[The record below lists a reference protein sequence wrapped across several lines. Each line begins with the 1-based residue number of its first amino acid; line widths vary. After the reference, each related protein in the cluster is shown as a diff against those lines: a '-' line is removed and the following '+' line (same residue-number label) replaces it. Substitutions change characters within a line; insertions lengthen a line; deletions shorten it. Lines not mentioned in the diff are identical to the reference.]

1 MLAVQN
7 ITFFISNR
15 CLFKNL
21 NLQANPGDRI
31 GLVGP
36 NGAGKT
42 TLLRLITGKF
52 TPEGGQVTWPSDT
65 SVGYLEQEVL
75 EVNVDQSIKN
85 LAMMAFEEANRLEK
99 EIIKLGNQ
107 IAETT
112 DFLSEDYQKLLD
124 KIEKAQTRYDMLEG
138 DKKESKTE
146 EMLEG
151 LGFRTEDLD
160 EPVAKFSG
168 GWRMRALLAKL
179 LLQRP
184 DILLLDEPT
193 NHLDIDS
200 IEWLEKYL
208 QAYHGAVI
216 LVSHDQFFLNR
227 MVNRI
232 AELRNSRIFTY
243 TGNYD
248 QYLEQRAEQIEL
260 QTKVYEAQQREI
272 AQTERFIERFK
283 AKATKAKQAQSRMKS
298 LEKLE
303 RVEAPEDSQAEMS
316 FKFAEPP
323 HSGKIVLE
331 IQNLKK
337 TYPGIG
343 DSSPVPVFTEG
354 QHLEIQR
361 GDKIALIGT
370 NGAGKSTLAR
380 IINGNEPFEGQL
392 KNGHKVHQTFFA
404 QHLADVLESDR
415 TVLDETMSSAPTSEA
430 RSNVR
435 NILGCFLFTGDDVFK
450 PISVLSGGER
460 SRLALAKTLLQPA
473 NFLILDEPTN
483 HLDIQSKN
491 VLLQALKDYKGT
503 VLAVSHDRHF
513 LAEFA
518 STVWRVEDG
527 QVSIYDG
534 GYNYYEWKRK
544 EQLEA
549 SNGQKSISKTNSN
562 GNGVQNNGLN
572 KKQAKAARGP
582 KTKEQKRLEAQL
594 RSKSGGDNGAG
605 PNHVKKKVMEY
616 EREIERLDARKA
628 ELEKMLSDTAFYE
641 KPEAAECIREHAEI
655 EKKSSALFSKWEEAS
670 EQLEAM

>member
-42 TLLRLITGKF
+42 TLLRLITGKVQ
-52 TPEGGQVTWPSDT
+52 PEGGQVTWPSDT
-65 SVGYLEQEVL
+65 TVGYLEQEVL
-75 EVNVDQSIKN
+75 EVNVNQSIKSV
-85 LAMMAFEEANRLEK
+85 AMLAFEEANQLEK
-99 EIIKLGNQ
+99 EIVKLGNL

-124 KIEKAQTRYDMLEG
+124 KIERAQTRYDLLEG
-138 DKKESKTE
+138 GKKEAKTE

-151 LGFRTEDLD
+151 LGFNTEDLD

-227 MVNRI
+227 MVNGI
-232 AELRNSRIFTY
+232 AELRNSKIFTY

-248 QYLEQRAEQIEL
+248 QYLIQREEQIEM
-260 QTKVYEAQQREI
+260 QAKVYEAQQKEI

-283 AKATKAKQAQSRMKS
+283 AKATKAKQAQSRVKS

-303 RVEAPEDSQAEMS
+303 RVEAPDDAQAEMS
-316 FKFAEPP
+316 FRFAEPP
-323 HSGKIVLE
+323 RSGKVVLE
-331 IQNLKK
+331 IKNLVK
-337 TYPGIG
+337 TYPGI
-343 DSSPVPVFTEG
+343 DNSPPVRVFTEG
-354 QHLEIQR
+354 QDLEIER
-361 GDKIALIGT
+361 GNKIALIGT

-380 IINGNEPFEGQL
+380 IIHGNEPFDGNMKE
-392 KNGHKVHQTFFA
+392 GHKVHQTFFA

-415 TVLDETMSSAPTSEA
+415 TVLDETLASAPTAEA
-430 RSNVR
+430 RSNAR
-435 NILGCFLFTGDDVFK
+435 NILGCFLFSGDDVFK

-491 VLLQALKDYKGT
+491 VLLNALKEYEGT

-534 GYNYYEWKRK
+534 GYGYYEWKRK
-544 EQLEA
+544 EQLEEKTGKSKAAA
-549 SNGQKSISKTNSN
+549 SNGKQPASN
-562 GNGVQNNGLN
+562 GS
-572 KKQAKAARGP
+572 KSSQAKTKPVVKGP
-582 KTKEQKRLEAQL
+582 KTKEQKRLEAQM
-594 RSKSGGDNGAG
+594 RNKSGGSASGAR
-605 PNHVKKKVMEY
+605 KKVLEY
-616 EREIERLDARKA
+616 EKELEKLEARKA
-628 ELEKMLSDTAFYE
+628 ELEKLLADTAFYD
-641 KPEAAECIREHAEI
+641 KPEANSCIREHAEI
-655 EKKSSALFSKWEEAS
+655 EKKSSELFSKWSEAA
-670 EQLEAM
+670 EKLETMEG